1 MSFQIYN
8 TLTRCV
14 EEFVPLQPPQVRLYT
29 CGPTVYDFATI
40 GNFRA
45 YMFEDLLRRYLK
57 FCGFQVTQVM
67 NLTDVDDKTIRGAQA
82 AKVALGGYTQ
92 KYRDAFFEDLRAL
105 AIEPAEHY
113 PAATAHIPEMI
124 ALVETLFQKGYAYR
138 SEDGSVYFS
147 IAKFKDYG
155 KLAHLDLTGLK
166 PGARIA
172 QDEYQKE
179 NAADFAL
186 WKAWQSADG
195 DVAWDS
201 PWGRGRPG
209 WHIECS
215 AMSMKYLGAS
225 FDLHTGGVDNIFP
238 HHEDEIAQSEAATG
252 RPFVKYWMHCAHLVV
267 DGRKMS
273 KSLGNFFTVR
283 DILRRGY
290 SGREIRYALMA
301 VHYRQALNFT
311 FEVLDAARGALAR
324 LDEFAE
330 RLKEMANFEMANDEF
345 RMTNKKAGMPKAAVS
360 HLTSEHSTFDIRHST
375 LGGELPKWIEDQ
387 RASFTRALDDD
398 LNISLALAALFDFVH
413 AGNKRLDEG
422 ALSPGE
428 AVQALDTLAHIDRV
442 LGVRSGDALAPPAAV
457 VQLAQA
463 RLQARQR
470 KDWAEADR
478 LRQEVEA
485 QGWII
490 QDAPDGFKLK
500 RGTPIRA

>member
-1 MSFQIYN
+1 MSFHIYN
-8 TLTRCV
+8 TMTRRV
-14 EEFVPLQPPQVRLYT
+14 EEFVPLQPPRVRLYT
-29 CGPTVYDFATI
+29 CGPTVYDFAHI

-45 YMFEDLLRRYLK
+45 YVFEDLLRRTLR
-57 FCGFQVTQVM
+57 FRGFQVTQVM

-82 AKVALGGYTQ
+82 AKKALGDYTRQ
-92 KYRDAFFEDLRAL
+92 YTDAFFEDLRTM

-113 PAATAHIPEMI
+113 PAATAHIPAMI
-124 ALVETLFQKGYAYR
+124 ALIETLFQKGYAYR
-138 SEDGSVYFS
+138 SEDGAVYFS

-155 KLAHLDLTGLK
+155 KLAHLDMTGLK
-166 PGARIA
+166 PGARIT

-252 RPFVKYWMHCAHLVV
+252 QPFVKFWMHCAHLVV

-273 KSLGNFFTVR
+273 KSLGNYFTLR

-311 FEVLDAARGALAR
+311 FDVLDAACGAIKR
-324 LDEFAE
+324 LDEFLE
-330 RLKEMANFEMANDEF
+330 RMQEASVGIK
-345 RMTNKKAGMPKAAVS
+345 
-360 HLTSEHSTFDIRHST
+360 SEIINHKLEIS
-375 LGGELPKWIEDQ
+375 ELPAWM
-387 RASFTRALDDD
+387 AAYLAAFTRALDDD

-413 AGNKRLDEG
+413 ESNKRLDVG
-422 ALSPGE
+422 TLVPAE
-428 AVQALDTLAHIDRV
+428 AAQTLKMLAHIDRV
-442 LGVRSGDALAPPAAV
+442 LGIRPDDTQVAPAAV
-457 VQLAQA
+457 VHLAEA
-463 RLQARQR
+463 RLEKRR
-470 KDWAEADR
+470 SKNWVEADR
-478 LRQEVEA
+478 LRREVEA

-500 RGTPIRA
+500 RNQT